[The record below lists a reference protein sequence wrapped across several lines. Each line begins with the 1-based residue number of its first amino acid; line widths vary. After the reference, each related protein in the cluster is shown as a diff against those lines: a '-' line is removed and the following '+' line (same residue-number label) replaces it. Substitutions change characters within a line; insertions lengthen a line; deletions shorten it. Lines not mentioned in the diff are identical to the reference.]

1 MPESQRP
8 ASNCIPKNAPPSIP
22 KQLPPSRPTGTPPH
36 GLPRSSAPS
45 PTYKKGGPASPPFSY
60 LVSRRYFM
68 RNFMGSMDSEGKNRS
83 RNSTSISTIRKGA
96 MFRTRLP
103 ILMFPMPQTT

>member
-22 KQLPPSRPTGTPPH
+22 KQLPPH
-36 GLPRSSAPS
+36 GLPRSSAPL
-45 PTYKKGGPASPPFSY
+45 THVQKKGRPASPPFSY

-68 RNFMGSMDSEGKNRS
+68 RNFMGSMDSEGK
-83 RNSTSISTIRKGA
+83 GA

>member
-1 MPESQRP
+1 MPESQLP
-8 ASNCIPKNAPPSIP
+8 ALHPQTTPAF
-22 KQLPPSRPTGTPPH
+22 RTAGTPAARPPPLFRSPH
-36 GLPRSSAPS
+36 PR
-45 PTYKKGGPASPPFSY
+45 TKKGGPASPPFSY

>member
-1 MPESQRP
+1 MRP
-8 ASNCIPKNAPPSIP
+8 CPKANAPPSIP
-22 KQLPPSRPTGTPPH
+22 KNNSRLPH
-36 GLPRSSAPS
+36 GRNSRRTASPHPR
-45 PTYKKGGPASPPFSY
+45 TKKGGPASPPFSY

-96 MFRTRLP
+96 MFRTKLP

>member
-1 MPESQRP
+1 MQS
-8 ASNCIPKNAPPSIP
+8 CK
-22 KQLPPSRPTGTPPH
+22 LFGTSRLAG
-36 GLPRSSAPS
+36 GFLFIQ
-45 PTYKKGGPASPPFSY
+45 KKGGPASPPFSY

>member
-8 ASNCIPKNAPPSIP
+8 TSNCIPKNAPPTIP
-22 KQLPPSRPTGTPPH
+22 KQLPPSARQELPPH
-36 GLPRSSAPS
+36 GLFRSPHPR
-45 PTYKKGGPASPPFSY
+45 TKKGRPASPPFSY

>member
-1 MPESQRP
+1 MGGARGREEGNFLRKVSLFPPPLLRFPPTHKKRAGPQARP
-8 ASNCIPKNAPPSIP
+8 FNYP
-22 KQLPPSRPTGTPPH
+22 
-36 GLPRSSAPS
+36 
-45 PTYKKGGPASPPFSY
+45 
-60 LVSRRYFM
+60 VSRRYFM

>member
-1 MPESQRP
+1 MPESHRP

-22 KQLPPSRPTGTPPH
+22 KQLPPH
-36 GLPRSSAPS
+36 GLPRSSAPL
-45 PTYKKGGPASPPFSY
+45 THVQKKGRHASPPFSY

-68 RNFMGSMDSEGKNRS
+68 RNFMGSMDSEVKNRS